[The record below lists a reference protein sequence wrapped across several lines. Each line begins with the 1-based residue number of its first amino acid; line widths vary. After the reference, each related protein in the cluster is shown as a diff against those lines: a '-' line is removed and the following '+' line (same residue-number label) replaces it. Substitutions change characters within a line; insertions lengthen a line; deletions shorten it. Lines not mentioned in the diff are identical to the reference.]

1 MITWFKRHS
10 FIAVLQKEIS
20 NWYVFVLFMNFLNT
34 DTFYLVRWCFYGKWI
49 FNYFFFFNDTECWQ
63 RLINECLP
71 YESSKVRLAATDA
84 LAALS
89 EQYYVSDEEKR
100 NSFMQQLDVYFKQA
114 ASNTECSR
122 LGYALALG
130 KMFPFIY
137 LLFDFYR
144 IY

>member
-1 MITWFKRHS
+1 M
-10 FIAVLQKEIS
+10 
-20 NWYVFVLFMNFLNT
+20 
-34 DTFYLVRWCFYGKWI
+34 
-49 FNYFFFFNDTECWQ
+49 
-63 RLINECLP
+63 
-71 YESSKVRLAATDA
+71 RLAATDA